1 MKKTIDEIEESQVG
15 VALAADDFAT
25 PYNLDELSTNIRDI
39 SRIVSNFCKDPTEG
53 KKTRE
58 RFLGSLL
65 GMLDEANEQLVFY
78 REDLIQNKCIEPFKV
93 SSERNDND
101 DEDFWKYIGILFEE
115 IKHDEVYQS
124 LKDKVTRFRAQ
135 LAEVENAMRKCDPIV
150 FEKYFF
156 RVKPGD
162 VEEGVVQ
169 EFHRKIYENLP
180 ITSEKLMVMQS
191 QAVIDAIGKGIFDF
205 AGKAS
210 RDEVKKV
217 SLDLATDYVPCD
229 FVVTDEFKKKYALFR
244 RFTYKRGVVLVL
256 NYGKYGKYIAD
267 HKYEFK
273 DEQFKAIYEL
283 DVMLREI
290 RLEMERR
297 YPELLIPPVTTIN
310 EQPDCN
316 QPEGKEELFHFIHP
330 EIEEEEAWKIHRAV
344 KRVVIY
350 QGIPE
355 ICQYLEQLA
364 GKTKIMLPQIAEK
377 MYSELVRLGMPNGD
391 GYSLRHFR
399 TFYKR

>member
-1 MKKTIDEIEESQVG
+1 MNYFSEEIEESQLG
-15 VALAADDFAT
+15 GAQP
-25 PYNLDELSTNIRDI
+25 PYNLDDLSNNISDI
-39 SRIVSNFCKDPTEG
+39 DTVVVNFCKKPTKG
-53 KKTRE
+53 KKTRD
-58 RFLGSLL
+58 RLLGSLL
-65 GMLDEANEQLVFY
+65 GMLDEAIEQLGFY
-78 REDLIQNKCIEPFKV
+78 KEDLIENKCIEPFEV
-93 SSERNDND
+93 SSEPNEKD
-101 DEDFWKYIGILFEE
+101 DEDFWKFINMFFDK
-115 IKHDEVYQS
+115 IKNDEVYQS
-124 LKDKVTRFRAQ
+124 LKDKVARFRAQ

-156 RVKPGD
+156 RVKPAD
-162 VEEGVVQ
+162 VEECVVKRFQQ
-169 EFHRKIYENLP
+169 ELYENMP

-191 QAVIDAIGKGIFDF
+191 QAVIDAIGKGIFDH

-217 SLDLATDYVPCD
+217 SPDLATDYVPCD

-244 RFTYKRGVVLVL
+244 RYTYKRGKMLIL
-256 NYGKYGKYIAD
+256 NYEKYGKYIVD
-267 HKYEFK
+267 HKYQFK

-316 QPEGKEELFHFIHP
+316 QPVAGEERFHFIHP
-330 EIEEEEAWKIHRAV
+330 EIEDEEAWKIHRAV